1 MEIEIKKYSN
11 GSYSFW
17 SEKRKRHE
25 NIPSDLAERVQTL
38 QTDFRIMLDALDGNY
53 VHLPLNQVQAL
64 NRIYSKY

>member
-1 MEIEIKKYSN
+1 MEIKIKKYSN